1 MLGVDPNHRTRVMR
15 VTKSSEGGPQITAE
29 EAARLQQAR
38 DRMIARHRLIEGI
51 IRNNEM
57 QLRNESARGGAEIEL
72 ECARRDV
79 ARSEGGSAARA
90 ELERLMERLSE
101 LRDEHTRLVAE
112 REWLNHA
119 LLEFD
124 SAPTDD
130 DHKRT
135 GHA

>member
-1 MLGVDPNHRTRVMR
+1 MPGVDSHHRTRVIS
-15 VTKSSEGGPQITAE
+15 VTKSSEGGPQITEE
-29 EAARLQQAR
+29 EAARLQLAR

-51 IRNNEM
+51 IRNNEQ

-72 ECARRDV
+72 ACAQRDL
-79 ARSEGGSAARA
+79 ARA
-90 ELERLMERLSE
+90 QGDGAAKDELDRVVDRLDK
-101 LRDEHTRLVAE
+101 LRDEHARLVAE

-124 SAPTDD
+124 NTPTDD

>member
-1 MLGVDPNHRTRVMR
+1 MVNVRSDHRTRVTR
-15 VTKSSEGGPQITAE
+15 VTKSSEHWPQMTAE
-29 EAARLQQAR
+29 EVAELQLARE
-38 DRMIARHRLIEGI
+38 RMIARHRLLEGI

-72 ECARRDV
+72 ECARRDI
-79 ARSEGGSAARA
+79 ARADGSAAQDEFRRVV
-90 ELERLMERLSE
+90 ERLNA
-101 LRDEHTRLVAE
+101 LRDEHSRLVAE
-112 REWLNHA
+112 REWLNRA

-124 SAPTDD
+124 CVPSED

>member
-1 MLGVDPNHRTRVMR
+1 MRGVDPNRRTRVMR

-38 DRMIARHRLIEGI
+38 ERMIARHKLIEGI

-79 ARSEGGSAARA
+79 ARSERGSTAQA
-90 ELERLMERLSE
+90 ELDRVMEHLSR

-112 REWLNHA
+112 REWLNRA

-124 SAPTDD
+124 STPTDD
-130 DHKRT
+130 DHKHT

>member
-1 MLGVDPNHRTRVMR
+1 VASTSGR
-15 VTKSSEGGPQITAE
+15 GPQITAE
-29 EAARLQQAR
+29 EAELERAR

-51 IRNNEM
+51 VRNNEM

-72 ECARRDV
+72 ACARRDL
-79 ARSEGGSAARA
+79 ARSAGSRAAQDEFDKVA
-90 ELERLMERLSE
+90 DRLSQ
-101 LRDEHTRLVAE
+101 LRDEHARLVAE

-124 SAPTDD
+124 STPTDD

>member
-1 MLGVDPNHRTRVMR
+1 MR
-15 VTKSSEGGPQITAE
+15 VTKSGENGPRITAE
-29 EAARLQQAR
+29 EAAELQLAH
-38 DRMIARHRLIEGI
+38 DRMLARHRLIEGI

-79 ARSEGGSAARA
+79 EKSDGSAAQDEFDRVTA
-90 ELERLMERLSE
+90 RLSQ

-112 REWLNHA
+112 REWLNQA

-124 SAPTDD
+124 STPTDD
-130 DHKRT
+130 DHQRT

>member
-1 MLGVDPNHRTRVMR
+1 MR
-15 VTKSSEGGPQITAE
+15 VTKSGEGGPKITAE
-29 EAARLQQAR
+29 QAARLQQAR

-79 ARSEGGSAARA
+79 ARSEGGSAATA
-90 ELERLMERLSE
+90 ELERLMDRLSQ

-112 REWLNHA
+112 REWLNQA

-124 SAPTDD
+124 STPTDD

>member
-1 MLGVDPNHRTRVMR
+1 ML

-29 EAARLQQAR
+29 EADRLQQAR
-38 DRMIARHRLIEGI
+38 DRMISRHKLIEGI

-79 ARSEGGSAARA
+79 AHPDGGLAAQA
-90 ELERLMERLSE
+90 ELDRVTERLSQ
-101 LRDEHTRLVAE
+101 LRDEHARLVAE

-124 SAPTDD
+124 STPTDD
-130 DHKRT
+130 DHRRT

>member
-1 MLGVDPNHRTRVMR
+1 M
-15 VTKSSEGGPQITAE
+15 TAE
-29 EAARLQQAR
+29 ETAQSQLARE
-38 DRMIARHRLIEGI
+38 RMISRHKLIEGI
-51 IRNNEM
+51 IRNNEL

-72 ECARRDV
+72 ECARRDL
-79 ARSEGGSAARA
+79 ARAQGDSAARD
-90 ELERLMERLSE
+90 ELDRVVDRLGK
-101 LRDEHTRLVAE
+101 LRDEHARLVAE

-124 SAPTDD
+124 STPTDD

>member
-1 MLGVDPNHRTRVMR
+1 MHGVDPNRRTRVMR
-15 VTKSSEGGPQITAE
+15 VTKSSERGPQITAE
-29 EAARLQQAR
+29 EAAQLQQAR
-38 DRMIARHRLIEGI
+38 ERMVARHKLIEGI

-79 ARSEGGSAARA
+79 ARSERGSSAQA
-90 ELERLMERLSE
+90 ELDRVMERLSR
-101 LRDEHTRLVAE
+101 LREEHTRLVAE

-124 SAPTDD
+124 STPTDD